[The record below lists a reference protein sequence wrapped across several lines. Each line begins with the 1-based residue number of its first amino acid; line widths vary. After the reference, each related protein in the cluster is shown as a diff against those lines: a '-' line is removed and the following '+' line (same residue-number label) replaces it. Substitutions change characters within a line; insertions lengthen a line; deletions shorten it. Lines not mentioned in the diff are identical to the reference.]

1 MFLSVLI
8 LLLPCLTVVTGGAGV
23 LEGADIDPDCK
34 ADQCGTLYLLKDTDE
49 EVGLYKGT
57 HEKVKGAKEVKKAR
71 VVGSG
76 CFKIFKSKG
85 FKSSAFLVKGSGI
98 HDLAENGH
106 TWTTVKSIQYSPDCE
121 FPRRA
126 GVEIYVI
133 VGVVAV
139 VLLVAVAAFAWARFR
154 RSRNNGSQ
162 VPTQETA

>member
-1 MFLSVLI
+1 M
-8 LLLPCLTVVTGGAGV
+8 G
-23 LEGADIDPDCK
+23 
-34 ADQCGTLYLLKDTDE
+34 
-49 EVGLYKGT
+49 GLYKGT

-133 VGVVAV
+133 V
-139 VLLVAVAAFAWARFR
+139 VAVAAFAWARFR
-154 RSRNNGSQ
+154 RNRNNGSQ
-162 VPTQETA
+162 VPTQETP

>member
-1 MFLSVLI
+1 M
-8 LLLPCLTVVTGGAGV
+8 G
-23 LEGADIDPDCK
+23 
-34 ADQCGTLYLLKDTDE
+34 
-49 EVGLYKGT
+49 
-57 HEKVKGAKEVKKAR
+57 EVKKAR

-154 RSRNNGSQ
+154 ISRD
-162 VPTQETA
+162 TETLVSRELVTTYTIYIVITSLQYSCEVM